1 MALNSKIRVLLA
13 EDEVSLGT
21 IIQESLESR
30 DFSVTLCTDGQKTWE
45 LYRREKPDV
54 LVLDVMMPK
63 KDGFSLAAEIRK
75 IDPYTPLIFL
85 TSKSQTEDVVKGFG
99 LGANDY
105 IRKPFSMEEL
115 IVRIKAQ
122 LDRMKLRQ
130 SQSDWISLGKYDFHP
145 TRHLLR
151 IDDAEYPLTS
161 REAQL
166 LKILLENVNEITDRS
181 LILNQIWGSDDFFN
195 ARSMDVFITKLRKK
209 LQQDPAIQI
218 LNIRGFGFKLVC

>member
-1 MALNSKIRVLLA
+1 MSKINLILA
-13 EDEVSLGT
+13 EDELALGT

-30 DFSVTLCTDGQKTWE
+30 DFKVRLCGDGQKAWDS
-45 LYRREKPDV
+45 YQAQKPDV

-75 IDPYTPLIFL
+75 TDPYTPIIFL

-105 IRKPFSMEEL
+105 VRKPFSMEEL

-122 LDRMKLRQ
+122 LDRIRIRQ
-130 SQSDWISLGKYDFHP
+130 SQSDWIVLGKYEFHP
-145 TRHLLR
+145 TRQILKLG
-151 IDDAEYPLTS
+151 ATEQPLTS
-161 REAQL
+161 RESQL
-166 LKILLENVNEITDRS
+166 LQILLENANDITDRTR
-181 LILNQIWGSDDFFN
+181 ILTQIWGSDDFFN

-209 LQQDPAIQI
+209 LQDDPAIQI
-218 LNIRGFGFKLVC
+218 LNVRGYGFKLVC

>member
-1 MALNSKIRVLLA
+1 MSKINVLLA
-13 EDEVSLGT
+13 EDELALGM

-30 DFSVTLCTDGQKTWE
+30 DFKVRLCPDGLKAWE
-45 LYRREKPDV
+45 SYQAQKPDI

-75 IDPYTPLIFL
+75 IDPHTPIIFL

-105 IRKPFSMEEL
+105 VRKPFSMEEL

-122 LDRMKLRQ
+122 LDRLRTRQ
-130 SQSDWISLGKYDFHP
+130 NQSDWISIGKYKFHP
-145 TRHLLR
+145 TR
-151 IDDAEYPLTS
+151 
-161 REAQL
+161 QL
-166 LKILLENVNEITDRS
+166 LKLAETETPLTARESQLLQMLLENANDITDRT

-209 LQQDPAIQI
+209 LQDDPNIQI
-218 LNIRGFGFKLVC
+218 LNVRGYGFKLVC

>member
-1 MALNSKIRVLLA
+1 MSKINVLLA
-13 EDEVSLGT
+13 EDELALGM

-30 DFSVTLCTDGQKTWE
+30 DFKVILCPDGQKAWE
-45 LYRREKPDV
+45 SYQAQKPDV

-75 IDPYTPLIFL
+75 IDPHTPIIFL

-99 LGANDY
+99 IGANDY
-105 IRKPFSMEEL
+105 VRKPFSMEEL

-122 LDRMKLRQ
+122 LDRLRTRQ
-130 SQSDWISLGKYDFHP
+130 SQSDWIVLGKYEFHP
-145 TRHLLR
+145 TR
-151 IDDAEYPLTS
+151 
-161 REAQL
+161 QL
-166 LKILLENVNEITDRS
+166 LKLADTETPLTARESQLLQMLLQNANDITDRT

-209 LQQDPAIQI
+209 LQDDPTIQI
-218 LNIRGFGFKLVC
+218 LNVRGYGFKLVC

>member
-1 MALNSKIRVLLA
+1 MSKIKVLLA
-13 EDEVSLGT
+13 EDEVALGM

-30 DFSVTLCTDGQKTWE
+30 DFQVKLCGDGQQAWE
-45 LYRREKPDV
+45 AYQSNKPDV

-63 KDGFSLAAEIRK
+63 KDGFSLATEIRK
-75 IDPYTPLIFL
+75 IDPYTPIIFL

-105 IRKPFSMEEL
+105 VRKPFSMEEL

-122 LDRMKLRQ
+122 LDRLRIRQ
-130 SQSDWISLGKYDFHP
+130 NQSDWIEVGNYEFHP
-145 TRHLLR
+145 TKQLLK
-151 IDDAEYPLTS
+151 IEQEEIPLTA

-166 LKILLENVNEITDRS
+166 LQLLVENANEITDRT
-181 LILNQIWGSDDFFN
+181 LILTQIWGSDDFFN

-209 LQQDPAIQI
+209 LHLDSNIQI
-218 LNIRGFGFKLVC
+218 LNVRGFGYKLVC

>member
-1 MALNSKIRVLLA
+1 MSKINVLLA
-13 EDEVSLGT
+13 EDELALGM

-30 DFSVTLCTDGQKTWE
+30 DFKVRLCGDGQKAWE
-45 LYRREKPDV
+45 SYQEQKPDI

-75 IDPYTPLIFL
+75 IDPHTPIIFL

-105 IRKPFSMEEL
+105 VRKPFSMEEL
-115 IVRIKAQ
+115 IVRIKAH
-122 LDRMKLRQ
+122 LDRLRIRQ
-130 SQSDWISLGKYDFHP
+130 NQSDWIVLGKYEFHP
-145 TRHLLR
+145 TRQLLKLGE
-151 IDDAEYPLTS
+151 AEQPLTS
-161 REAQL
+161 RESQL
-166 LKILLENVNEITDRS
+166 LQILLQNANDITDRT

-209 LQQDPAIQI
+209 LQDDPAIQI
-218 LNIRGFGFKLVC
+218 LNVRGYGFKLVC

>member
-1 MALNSKIRVLLA
+1 MSKINVLLA
-13 EDEVSLGT
+13 EDELALGM

-30 DFSVTLCTDGQKTWE
+30 DFKVRLCTDGQKAWE
-45 LYRREKPDV
+45 SYQAQKPDV

-75 IDPYTPLIFL
+75 IDPHTPIIFL

-105 IRKPFSMEEL
+105 VRKPFSMEEL
-115 IVRIKAQ
+115 IVRIKAH
-122 LDRMKLRQ
+122 LDKIRVRQ
-130 SQSDWISLGKYDFHP
+130 SQSDWITLGKYEFHP
-145 TRHLLR
+145 TR
-151 IDDAEYPLTS
+151 
-161 REAQL
+161 QL
-166 LKILLENVNEITDRS
+166 LKLGEIETPLTARESQLLQMLLENANDITDRT

-209 LQQDPAIQI
+209 LQDDPAIQI
-218 LNIRGFGFKLVC
+218 LNVRGYGFKLVC